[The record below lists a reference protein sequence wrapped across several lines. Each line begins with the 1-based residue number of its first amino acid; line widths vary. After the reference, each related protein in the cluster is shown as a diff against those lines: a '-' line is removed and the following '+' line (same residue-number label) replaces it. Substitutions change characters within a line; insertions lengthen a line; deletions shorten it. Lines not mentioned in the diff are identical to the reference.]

1 MKNDETQ
8 SHTIE
13 LINNLY
19 KSLYRIR
26 MIEEKIASI
35 YPTDQIKSPV
45 HLSIGQEA
53 ISVGVCAALIDSD
66 IVFGT
71 YRGHS
76 LYLAKGGDLKGMMAE
91 LYGKS
96 TGVAG
101 GKGGSMHLLDVERG
115 IMGMSAVVGTTIPQ
129 AAGYAYAFK
138 MRRQQN
144 VVVSFFGDGATEE
157 GVFHETLN
165 FAALKNLPMIFVCEN
180 NQYAVLSH
188 QSERQ
193 SNANI
198 TERAAV
204 YGMHAETI
212 GSNAAQAIYAKIT
225 WARNQIVEKGKGPI
239 FFECMTERY
248 REHVG
253 PNERDDIQRT
263 HTNKKQPVNTN
274 DPLDQLS
281 LLVSSDF
288 KEVVSNEVELEL
300 LEAIEFAEKSPFPT
314 DESLYQ
320 DVYA

>member
-1 MKNDETQ
+1 MKNENTN
-8 SHTIE
+8 TNGTE
-13 LINNLY
+13 LVNNLY

-26 MIEEKIASI
+26 TIEEKIALI

-53 ISVGVCAALIDSD
+53 VTVGACAALLDTD

-76 LYLAKGGDLKGMMAE
+76 LYLAKGGDLNGMMAE

-101 GKGGSMHLLDVERG
+101 GKGGSMHLVDINRG
-115 IMGMSAVVGTTIPQ
+115 IMGMSAVVATTIPQ

-138 MRRQQN
+138 LRKQN
-144 VVVSFFGDGATEE
+144 NIVVSFFGDGATEE

-165 FAALKNLPMIFVCEN
+165 FAALKKLPMIFVCEN

-193 SNANI
+193 SNSNI
-198 TERAAV
+198 TQRASV
-204 YGMHAETI
+204 YGMHSEKIEQNDAYV
-212 GSNAAQAIYAKIT
+212 IYEKIN
-225 WARNQIVEKGKGPI
+225 WARNQIIKNGEGPI

-248 REHVG
+248 KEHVG
-253 PNERDDIQRT
+253 PNERGDIKNRS
-263 HTNKKQPVNTN
+263 VEAI
-274 DPLDQLS
+274 DPLERLAS
-281 LLVSSDF
+281 LVSSDF
-288 KEVVSNEVELEL
+288 KRYISKQVDLEL
-300 LEAIEFAEKSPFPT
+300 KQAIDFADKSSFPS
-314 DESLYQ
+314 DESLHQ

>member
-1 MKNDETQ
+1 LN
-8 SHTIE
+8 SIE

-19 KSLYRIR
+19 KSIYRIR
-26 MIEEKIASI
+26 TIEEKIALI

-53 ISVGVCAALIDSD
+53 VTVGACAALVETD

-101 GKGGSMHLLDVERG
+101 GKGGSMHLIDTSRG
-115 IMGMSAVVGTTIPQ
+115 IMGMSAVVATTIPQ

-138 MRRQQN
+138 LRKQKN
-144 VVVSFFGDGATEE
+144 IVVSFFGDGATEE

-165 FAALKNLPMIFVCEN
+165 FAALKKLPMIFVCEN

-193 SNANI
+193 SSSNI

-204 YGMHAETI
+204 YDMHSEKI
-212 GSNAAQAIYAKIT
+212 RQNDAQAIYEKIN
-225 WARNQIVEKGKGPI
+225 WARNQIVEKGEGPI

-253 PNERDDIQRT
+253 PNERDDIKTRSAEI
-263 HTNKKQPVNTN
+263 N
-274 DPLDQLS
+274 DPLEQLS
-281 LLVSSDF
+281 KLVSSDF
-288 KEVVSNEVELEL
+288 KEDVSKEVDLEL
-300 LEAIEFAEKSPFPT
+300 KEAIDFAAKSSFPSNDT
-314 DESLYQ
+314 LYQ

>member
-1 MKNDETQ
+1 MKNKNINLN
-8 SHTIE
+8 SIE

-19 KSLYRIR
+19 KSIYRIR
-26 MIEEKIASI
+26 TIEEKIALI

-53 ISVGVCAALIDSD
+53 VTVGACAALVETD

-101 GKGGSMHLLDVERG
+101 GKGGSMHLIDTSRG
-115 IMGMSAVVGTTIPQ
+115 VMGMSAVVATTIPQ

-138 MRRQQN
+138 LRKQKN
-144 VVVSFFGDGATEE
+144 IVVSFFGDGATEE

-165 FAALKNLPMIFVCEN
+165 FAALKKLPMIFVCEN

-193 SNANI
+193 SSSNI
-198 TERAAV
+198 AERASV
-204 YGMHAETI
+204 YGMHSEKI
-212 GSNAAQAIYAKIT
+212 DQNDAQAIYEKIN
-225 WARNQIVEKGKGPI
+225 WARNQIVEKGEGPI

-253 PNERDDIQRT
+253 PNERDDIKTRSAEI
-263 HTNKKQPVNTN
+263 N
-274 DPLDQLS
+274 DPLEQLS
-281 LLVSSDF
+281 KLVSYDF
-288 KEVVSNEVELEL
+288 KEGVSKEVDLEL
-300 LEAIEFAEKSPFPT
+300 KDAIDFADKSSFPSNDT
-314 DESLYQ
+314 LYQ

>member
-1 MKNDETQ
+1 LN
-8 SHTIE
+8 SIE

-19 KSLYRIR
+19 KSIYRIR
-26 MIEEKIASI
+26 TIEEKIALI

-53 ISVGVCAALIDSD
+53 VTVGACAALVETD

-101 GKGGSMHLLDVERG
+101 GKGGSMHLIDTSRG
-115 IMGMSAVVGTTIPQ
+115 VMGMSAVVATTIPQ

-138 MRRQQN
+138 LRKQKN
-144 VVVSFFGDGATEE
+144 IVVSFFGDGATEE

-165 FAALKNLPMIFVCEN
+165 FAALKKLPMIFVCEN

-193 SNANI
+193 SSSNI
-198 TERAAV
+198 TERASV
-204 YGMHAETI
+204 YGMHSEKI
-212 GSNAAQAIYAKIT
+212 DKNDAQAIYEKIN
-225 WARNQIVEKGKGPI
+225 WARNQIVEKGEGPI

-253 PNERDDIQRT
+253 PNERDDIKTRSAEI
-263 HTNKKQPVNTN
+263 N
-274 DPLDQLS
+274 DPLEQLS
-281 LLVSSDF
+281 KLVSYDF
-288 KEVVSNEVELEL
+288 KEGVSKEVDLEL
-300 LEAIEFAEKSPFPT
+300 NEAIDFADKSSFPSNDT
-314 DESLYQ
+314 LYQ

>member
-1 MKNDETQ
+1 LKNINLN
-8 SHTIE
+8 SIE

-19 KSLYRIR
+19 KSIYRIR
-26 MIEEKIASI
+26 TIEEKIALI

-53 ISVGVCAALIDSD
+53 VTVGACAALVETD

-101 GKGGSMHLLDVERG
+101 GKGGSMHLIDTSRG
-115 IMGMSAVVGTTIPQ
+115 IMGMSAVVATTIPQ

-138 MRRQQN
+138 LRKQKN
-144 VVVSFFGDGATEE
+144 IVVSFFGDGATEE

-165 FAALKNLPMIFVCEN
+165 FAALKKLPMIFVCEN

-193 SNANI
+193 SSSNI

-204 YGMHAETI
+204 YDMHSEKI
-212 GSNAAQAIYAKIT
+212 RQNDAQAIYEKIN
-225 WARNQIVEKGKGPI
+225 WARNQIVEKGEGPI

-253 PNERDDIQRT
+253 PNERDDIKTRSAEI
-263 HTNKKQPVNTN
+263 N
-274 DPLDQLS
+274 DPLEQLS
-281 LLVSSDF
+281 KLVSSDF
-288 KEVVSNEVELEL
+288 KEDVSKEVDLEL
-300 LEAIEFAEKSPFPT
+300 KEAIDFAAKSSFPSNDT
-314 DESLYQ
+314 LYQ

>member
-1 MKNDETQ
+1 MN
-8 SHTIE
+8 SIE

-19 KSLYRIR
+19 KSIYRIR
-26 MIEEKIASI
+26 TIEEKIALI

-53 ISVGVCAALIDSD
+53 VTVGACAALVETD

-101 GKGGSMHLLDVERG
+101 GKGGSMHLIDTSRG
-115 IMGMSAVVGTTIPQ
+115 VMGMSAVVATTIPQ

-138 MRRQQN
+138 LRKQKN
-144 VVVSFFGDGATEE
+144 IVVSFFGDGATEE

-165 FAALKNLPMIFVCEN
+165 FAALKKLPMIFVCEN

-193 SNANI
+193 SSSNI
-198 TERAAV
+198 TERASV
-204 YGMHAETI
+204 YGMHSEKI
-212 GSNAAQAIYAKIT
+212 DQNDAQAIYEKIN
-225 WARNQIVEKGKGPI
+225 WARNQIVEKGEGPI

-253 PNERDDIQRT
+253 PNERDDIKTRSAEI
-263 HTNKKQPVNTN
+263 N
-274 DPLDQLS
+274 DPLEQLS
-281 LLVSSDF
+281 KLVSYDF
-288 KEVVSNEVELEL
+288 KEGVSKEVDLEFN
-300 LEAIEFAEKSPFPT
+300 EAIDFAI
-314 DESLYQ
+314 Q
-320 DVYA
+320 

>member
-1 MKNDETQ
+1 MKNENTN
-8 SHTIE
+8 TNGTE
-13 LINNLY
+13 LVNNLY

-26 MIEEKIASI
+26 TIEEKIALI

-53 ISVGVCAALIDSD
+53 VTVGACAALLDTD

-76 LYLAKGGDLKGMMAE
+76 LYLAKGGDLNGMMAE

-101 GKGGSMHLLDVERG
+101 GKGGSMHLVDINRG
-115 IMGMSAVVGTTIPQ
+115 IMGMSAVVATTIPQ

-138 MRRQQN
+138 LRKQN
-144 VVVSFFGDGATEE
+144 NIVVSFFGDGATEE

-165 FAALKNLPMIFVCEN
+165 FAALKKLPMIFVCEN

-193 SNANI
+193 SNSNI
-198 TERAAV
+198 TQRASV
-204 YGMHAETI
+204 YGMHSEKIEQNDAYV
-212 GSNAAQAIYAKIT
+212 IYEKIN
-225 WARNQIVEKGKGPI
+225 WARNQIVEKDEGPI

-253 PNERDDIQRT
+253 PNERDYIKTRSAEI
-263 HTNKKQPVNTN
+263 N
-274 DPLDQLS
+274 DPLEQLS
-281 LLVSSDF
+281 KLVSSDF
-288 KEVVSNEVELEL
+288 KEDVSKEVDLEL
-300 LEAIEFAEKSPFPT
+300 KEAIDFADKSSFPSNDT
-314 DESLYQ
+314 LYQ

>member
-1 MKNDETQ
+1 MKNKNINLN
-8 SHTIE
+8 SIE

-19 KSLYRIR
+19 KSIYRIR
-26 MIEEKIASI
+26 TIEEKIALI

-53 ISVGVCAALIDSD
+53 VTVGACAALVETD

-101 GKGGSMHLLDVERG
+101 GKGGSMHLIDTSRG
-115 IMGMSAVVGTTIPQ
+115 VMGMSAVVATTIPQ

-138 MRRQQN
+138 LRKQKN
-144 VVVSFFGDGATEE
+144 IVVSFFGDGATEE

-165 FAALKNLPMIFVCEN
+165 FAALKKLPMIFVCEN

-193 SNANI
+193 SSSNI
-198 TERAAV
+198 TERASV
-204 YGMHAETI
+204 YGMHSEKI
-212 GSNAAQAIYAKIT
+212 DKNDAQAIYEKIN
-225 WARNQIVEKGKGPI
+225 WARNQIVEKGEGPI

-253 PNERDDIQRT
+253 PNERDDIKTRSAEI
-263 HTNKKQPVNTN
+263 N
-274 DPLDQLS
+274 DPLEQLS
-281 LLVSSDF
+281 KLVSYDF
-288 KEVVSNEVELEL
+288 KEGVSKEVDLEL
-300 LEAIEFAEKSPFPT
+300 NEAIDFADKSSFPSNDT
-314 DESLYQ
+314 LYQ

>member
-1 MKNDETQ
+1 LKNKNINLN
-8 SHTIE
+8 SIE

-19 KSLYRIR
+19 KSIYRIR
-26 MIEEKIASI
+26 TIEEKIALI

-53 ISVGVCAALIDSD
+53 VTVGACAALVETD

-101 GKGGSMHLLDVERG
+101 GKGGSMHLIDTSRG
-115 IMGMSAVVGTTIPQ
+115 VMGMSAVVATTIPQ

-138 MRRQQN
+138 LRKQKN
-144 VVVSFFGDGATEE
+144 IVVSFFGDGATEE

-165 FAALKNLPMIFVCEN
+165 FAALKKLPMIFVCEN

-193 SNANI
+193 SSSNI
-198 TERAAV
+198 TERASV
-204 YGMHAETI
+204 YGMHSEKI
-212 GSNAAQAIYAKIT
+212 DQNDAQAIYEKIN
-225 WARNQIVEKGKGPI
+225 WARNQIVEKGEGPI

-253 PNERDDIQRT
+253 PNERDDIKTRSAEI
-263 HTNKKQPVNTN
+263 N
-274 DPLDQLS
+274 DPLEQLS
-281 LLVSSDF
+281 KLVSYDF
-288 KEVVSNEVELEL
+288 KEGVSKEVDLEL
-300 LEAIEFAEKSPFPT
+300 NEAIDFADKSSFPSNDT
-314 DESLYQ
+314 LYQ

>member
-1 MKNDETQ
+1 MN
-8 SHTIE
+8 SIE

-19 KSLYRIR
+19 KSIYRIR
-26 MIEEKIASI
+26 TIEEKIALI

-53 ISVGVCAALIDSD
+53 VTVGACAALVETD

-101 GKGGSMHLLDVERG
+101 GKGGSMHLIDTSRG
-115 IMGMSAVVGTTIPQ
+115 VMGMSAVVATTIPQ

-138 MRRQQN
+138 LRKQKN
-144 VVVSFFGDGATEE
+144 IVVSFFGDGATEE

-165 FAALKNLPMIFVCEN
+165 FAALKKLPMIFVCEN

-193 SNANI
+193 SSSNI
-198 TERAAV
+198 TERASV
-204 YGMHAETI
+204 YGMHSEKI
-212 GSNAAQAIYAKIT
+212 DKNDAQAIYEKIN
-225 WARNQIVEKGKGPI
+225 WARNQIVEKGEGPI

-253 PNERDDIQRT
+253 PNERDDIKTRSAEI
-263 HTNKKQPVNTN
+263 N
-274 DPLDQLS
+274 DPLEQLS
-281 LLVSSDF
+281 KLVSYDF
-288 KEVVSNEVELEL
+288 KEGVSKEVDLEL
-300 LEAIEFAEKSPFPT
+300 NEAIDFADKSSFPSNDT
-314 DESLYQ
+314 LYQ

>member
-1 MKNDETQ
+1 MN
-8 SHTIE
+8 SIE

-19 KSLYRIR
+19 KSIYRIR
-26 MIEEKIASI
+26 TIEEKIALI

-53 ISVGVCAALIDSD
+53 VTVGACAALVETD

-101 GKGGSMHLLDVERG
+101 GKGGSMHLIDTSRG
-115 IMGMSAVVGTTIPQ
+115 VMGMSAVVATTIPQ

-138 MRRQQN
+138 LRKQKN
-144 VVVSFFGDGATEE
+144 IVVSFFGDGATEE

-165 FAALKNLPMIFVCEN
+165 FAALKKLPMIFVCEN

-193 SNANI
+193 SSSNI
-198 TERAAV
+198 AERASV
-204 YGMHAETI
+204 YGMHSEKI
-212 GSNAAQAIYAKIT
+212 DQNDAQAIYEKIN
-225 WARNQIVEKGKGPI
+225 WARNQIVEKGEGPI

-253 PNERDDIQRT
+253 PNERDDIKTRSAEI
-263 HTNKKQPVNTN
+263 N
-274 DPLDQLS
+274 DPLEQLS
-281 LLVSSDF
+281 KLVTYDF
-288 KEVVSNEVELEL
+288 KEGVSKEVDLEL
-300 LEAIEFAEKSPFPT
+300 KEAIDFADKSSFPSNDT
-314 DESLYQ
+314 LYQ

>member
-1 MKNDETQ
+1 MN
-8 SHTIE
+8 SIE

-19 KSLYRIR
+19 KSIYRIR
-26 MIEEKIASI
+26 TIEEKIALI

-53 ISVGVCAALIDSD
+53 VTVGACAALVETD

-101 GKGGSMHLLDVERG
+101 GKGGSMHLIDTSRG
-115 IMGMSAVVGTTIPQ
+115 IMGMSAVVATTIPQ

-138 MRRQQN
+138 LRKQKN
-144 VVVSFFGDGATEE
+144 IVVSFFGDGATEE

-165 FAALKNLPMIFVCEN
+165 FAALKKLPMIFVCEN

-193 SNANI
+193 SSSNI

-204 YGMHAETI
+204 YDMHSEKI
-212 GSNAAQAIYAKIT
+212 RQNDAQAIYEKIN
-225 WARNQIVEKGKGPI
+225 WARNQIIEKGEGPI

-253 PNERDDIQRT
+253 PNERDDIKTRSAEI
-263 HTNKKQPVNTN
+263 N
-274 DPLDQLS
+274 DPLEQLS
-281 LLVSSDF
+281 KLVSSDF
-288 KEVVSNEVELEL
+288 KEDVSKEVDLEL
-300 LEAIEFAEKSPFPT
+300 KEAIDFAAKGSFPSNDT
-314 DESLYQ
+314 LYQ

>member
-1 MKNDETQ
+1 MN
-8 SHTIE
+8 SIE

-19 KSLYRIR
+19 KSIYRIR
-26 MIEEKIASI
+26 TIEEKIALI

-53 ISVGVCAALIDSD
+53 VTVGACAALVETD

-101 GKGGSMHLLDVERG
+101 GKGGSMHLIDTSRG
-115 IMGMSAVVGTTIPQ
+115 IMGMSAVVATTIPQ

-138 MRRQQN
+138 LRKQKN
-144 VVVSFFGDGATEE
+144 IVVSFFGDGATEE

-165 FAALKNLPMIFVCEN
+165 FAALKKLPMIFVCEN

-193 SNANI
+193 SSSNI

-204 YGMHAETI
+204 YDMHSEKI
-212 GSNAAQAIYAKIT
+212 RQNDAQAIYEKIN
-225 WARNQIVEKGKGPI
+225 WARNQIVEKGEGPI

-253 PNERDDIQRT
+253 PNERDDIKTRSAEI
-263 HTNKKQPVNTN
+263 N
-274 DPLDQLS
+274 DPLEQLS
-281 LLVSSDF
+281 KLVSSDF
-288 KEVVSNEVELEL
+288 KEDVSKEVDLEL
-300 LEAIEFAEKSPFPT
+300 KEAIDFAAKGSFPSNDT
-314 DESLYQ
+314 LYQ

>member
-1 MKNDETQ
+1 MN
-8 SHTIE
+8 SIE

-19 KSLYRIR
+19 KSIYRIR
-26 MIEEKIASI
+26 TIEEKIALI

-53 ISVGVCAALIDSD
+53 VTVGACAALVETD

-101 GKGGSMHLLDVERG
+101 GKGGSMHLIDTSRG
-115 IMGMSAVVGTTIPQ
+115 IMGMSAVVATTIPQ

-138 MRRQQN
+138 LRKQKN
-144 VVVSFFGDGATEE
+144 IVVSFFGDGATEE

-165 FAALKNLPMIFVCEN
+165 FAALKKLPMIFVCEN

-193 SNANI
+193 SSSNI

-204 YGMHAETI
+204 YDMHSEKI
-212 GSNAAQAIYAKIT
+212 RQNDAQAIYEKIN
-225 WARNQIVEKGKGPI
+225 WARNQIVEKGEGPI

-253 PNERDDIQRT
+253 PNERDDIKTRSAEI
-263 HTNKKQPVNTN
+263 N
-274 DPLDQLS
+274 DPLEQLS
-281 LLVSSDF
+281 KLVSSDF
-288 KEVVSNEVELEL
+288 KEDVSKEVDLEL
-300 LEAIEFAEKSPFPT
+300 KEAIDFAAKSSFPSNDT
-314 DESLYQ
+314 LYQ

>member
-1 MKNDETQ
+1 LVET
-8 SHTIE
+8 
-13 LINNLY
+13 
-19 KSLYRIR
+19 
-26 MIEEKIASI
+26 
-35 YPTDQIKSPV
+35 
-45 HLSIGQEA
+45 
-53 ISVGVCAALIDSD
+53 D

-96 TGVAG
+96 TGGAG
-101 GKGGSMHLLDVERG
+101 GKGGSMHLIDTSRG
-115 IMGMSAVVGTTIPQ
+115 IMGMSAVVATTIPQ

-138 MRRQQN
+138 LRKQKN
-144 VVVSFFGDGATEE
+144 IVVSFFGDGATEE

-165 FAALKNLPMIFVCEN
+165 FAALKKLPMIFVCEN

-193 SNANI
+193 SSSNI

-204 YGMHAETI
+204 YDMHSEKI
-212 GSNAAQAIYAKIT
+212 QQNDAQAIYEKIN
-225 WARNQIVEKGKGPI
+225 WARNQIVEKGEGPI

-253 PNERDDIQRT
+253 PNERDDIKTRSAEI
-263 HTNKKQPVNTN
+263 N
-274 DPLDQLS
+274 DPLEQLS
-281 LLVSSDF
+281 KLVSSDF
-288 KEVVSNEVELEL
+288 KEDVSKEVDLEL
-300 LEAIEFAEKSPFPT
+300 KEAIDFADKSSFPSNDT
-314 DESLYQ
+314 LYQ

>member
-1 MKNDETQ
+1 MKNKNINLN
-8 SHTIE
+8 SIE

-19 KSLYRIR
+19 KSIYRIR
-26 MIEEKIASI
+26 TIEEKIALI

-53 ISVGVCAALIDSD
+53 VTVGACAALVETD

-101 GKGGSMHLLDVERG
+101 GKGGSMHLIDTSRG
-115 IMGMSAVVGTTIPQ
+115 IMGMSAVVATTIPQ

-138 MRRQQN
+138 LRKQKN
-144 VVVSFFGDGATEE
+144 IVVSFFGDGATEE

-165 FAALKNLPMIFVCEN
+165 FAALKKLPMIFVCEN

-193 SNANI
+193 SSSNI

-204 YGMHAETI
+204 YDMHSEKI
-212 GSNAAQAIYAKIT
+212 QQNDAQAIYEKIN
-225 WARNQIVEKGKGPI
+225 WARNQIVEKGEGPI
-239 FFECMTERY
+239 FFECVTERY
-248 REHVG
+248 KEHVG
-253 PNERDDIQRT
+253 PNERDDIKTRSAEI
-263 HTNKKQPVNTN
+263 N
-274 DPLDQLS
+274 DPLEQLS
-281 LLVSSDF
+281 KLVSSDF
-288 KEVVSNEVELEL
+288 KEDVSKEVDLEL
-300 LEAIEFAEKSPFPT
+300 KEAIDFADKSSFPSNDT
-314 DESLYQ
+314 LYQ

>member
-1 MKNDETQ
+1 MKNENRKSNKTK
-8 SHTIE
+8 

-26 MIEEKIASI
+26 TIEEKIALI

-53 ISVGVCAALIDSD
+53 VTVGACAALLEADV
-66 IVFGT
+66 VFGT

-76 LYLAKGGDLKGMMAE
+76 LYLAKGGDLNGMMAE

-101 GKGGSMHLLDVERG
+101 GKGGSLHLVDTNRG
-115 IMGMSAVVGTTIPQ
+115 IMGMSAVVATTIPQ

-138 MRRQQN
+138 VRKQN
-144 VVVSFFGDGATEE
+144 NIVVSFFGDGATEA
-157 GVFHETLN
+157 GVFHETLK
-165 FAALKNLPMIFVCEN
+165 FAALKKLPMIFVCEN

-193 SNANI
+193 SNTNI
-198 TERAAV
+198 AERASV
-204 YGMHAETI
+204 YGMHSEKIDQNDPYTI
-212 GSNAAQAIYAKIT
+212 YEKVNL
-225 WARNQIVEKGKGPI
+225 ARNQIIEKGRGPF

-253 PNERDDIQRT
+253 PSERDDVKTLSAEI
-263 HTNKKQPVNTN
+263 V
-274 DPLDQLS
+274 DPLQQLS
-281 LLVSSDF
+281 KLVSSDF
-288 KEVVSNEVELEL
+288 KQDVFKEVDLEL
-300 LEAIEFAEKSPFPT
+300 KQAINFAEKSAFPAN
-314 DESLYQ
+314 DSLYK

>member
-1 MKNDETQ
+1 MKNKNINLN
-8 SHTIE
+8 SIE

-19 KSLYRIR
+19 KSVYRIR
-26 MIEEKIASI
+26 TIEEKIALI

-53 ISVGVCAALIDSD
+53 VTVGACAALVETD
-66 IVFGT
+66 IVCGT

-76 LYLAKGGDLKGMMAE
+76 LYLAKGGDLNGMMAE

-101 GKGGSMHLLDVERG
+101 GKGGSMHLIDTSRG
-115 IMGMSAVVGTTIPQ
+115 VMGMSAVVATTIPQ

-138 MRRQQN
+138 LRKQKN
-144 VVVSFFGDGATEE
+144 IVVSFFGDGATEE

-165 FAALKNLPMIFVCEN
+165 FAALKKLPMIFVCEN

-193 SNANI
+193 SSSNI
-198 TERAAV
+198 TERASV
-204 YGMHAETI
+204 YGMHSEKI
-212 GSNAAQAIYAKIT
+212 DQNDAQAIYEKIN
-225 WARNQIVEKGKGPI
+225 WARNQIVEKGEGPI

-253 PNERDDIQRT
+253 PNERDDIKTRSAEI
-263 HTNKKQPVNTN
+263 N
-274 DPLDQLS
+274 DPLEQLS
-281 LLVSSDF
+281 KLVSYDF
-288 KEVVSNEVELEL
+288 KEGVSKEVDLEL
-300 LEAIEFAEKSPFPT
+300 NEAIDFADKSSFPSNDT
-314 DESLYQ
+314 LYQ

>member
-1 MKNDETQ
+1 MN
-8 SHTIE
+8 SIE

-19 KSLYRIR
+19 KSVYRIR
-26 MIEEKIASI
+26 TIEEKIALI

-53 ISVGVCAALIDSD
+53 VTAGACAALVETD

-101 GKGGSMHLLDVERG
+101 GKGGSMHLIDTSRG
-115 IMGMSAVVGTTIPQ
+115 IMGMSAVVATTIPQ
-129 AAGYAYAFK
+129 AAGYAYALK
-138 MRRQQN
+138 LRKQKN
-144 VVVSFFGDGATEE
+144 IVVSFFGDGATEE

-165 FAALKNLPMIFVCEN
+165 FAALKKLPMIFVCEN

-193 SNANI
+193 SRSNI

-204 YGMHAETI
+204 YDMHSEKI
-212 GSNAAQAIYAKIT
+212 QQNDAQAIYEKIN
-225 WARNQIVEKGKGPI
+225 WARNQIVEKDEGPI

-253 PNERDDIQRT
+253 PNARDDILKWQR
-263 HTNKKQPVNTN
+263 
-274 DPLDQLS
+274 
-281 LLVSSDF
+281 
-288 KEVVSNEVELEL
+288 
-300 LEAIEFAEKSPFPT
+300 
-314 DESLYQ
+314 
-320 DVYA
+320 

>member
-1 MKNDETQ
+1 MKNKNINLN
-8 SHTIE
+8 SIE

-19 KSLYRIR
+19 KSIYRIR
-26 MIEEKIASI
+26 TIEEKIALI

-53 ISVGVCAALIDSD
+53 VTVGACAALLDTD

-76 LYLAKGGDLKGMMAE
+76 LYLAKGGDLNGMMAE

-101 GKGGSMHLLDVERG
+101 GKGGSMHLIDTSRG
-115 IMGMSAVVGTTIPQ
+115 VMGMSAVVATTIPQ

-138 MRRQQN
+138 LRKQKN
-144 VVVSFFGDGATEE
+144 IVVSFFGDGATEE

-165 FAALKNLPMIFVCEN
+165 FAALKKLPMIFVCEN

-193 SNANI
+193 SSSNI
-198 TERAAV
+198 TERASV
-204 YGMHAETI
+204 YGMHSEKI
-212 GSNAAQAIYAKIT
+212 DQNDAQAIYEKIN
-225 WARNQIVEKGKGPI
+225 WARNQIVEKGEGPI

-248 REHVG
+248 KEHVG
-253 PNERDDIQRT
+253 PNERDDIKTRSAEI
-263 HTNKKQPVNTN
+263 N
-274 DPLDQLS
+274 DPLEQLS
-281 LLVSSDF
+281 KLVSYDF
-288 KEVVSNEVELEL
+288 KEGVSKEVDLEL
-300 LEAIEFAEKSPFPT
+300 NEAIDFADKSSFPSNDT
-314 DESLYQ
+314 LYQ

>member
-1 MKNDETQ
+1 MN
-8 SHTIE
+8 SIE

-26 MIEEKIASI
+26 TIEEKIALI

-53 ISVGVCAALIDSD
+53 VTVGACAALLEADV
-66 IVFGT
+66 VFGT

-101 GKGGSMHLLDVERG
+101 GKGGSMHLIDTSRG
-115 IMGMSAVVGTTIPQ
+115 IMGMSAVVATTIPQ
-129 AAGYAYAFK
+129 AAGYAYALK
-138 MRRQQN
+138 LRKQKN
-144 VVVSFFGDGATEE
+144 IVVSFFGDGATEE

-165 FAALKNLPMIFVCEN
+165 FAALKKLPMIFVCEN

-193 SNANI
+193 SGSNI

-204 YGMHAETI
+204 YDMHSEKI
-212 GSNAAQAIYAKIT
+212 QQNDAQAIYEKIN
-225 WARNQIVEKGKGPI
+225 WARNQIVEKDEGPI

-253 PNERDDIQRT
+253 PNERDDIKTRSAEI
-263 HTNKKQPVNTN
+263 N
-274 DPLDQLS
+274 DPLEQLS
-281 LLVSSDF
+281 KLVSSDF
-288 KEVVSNEVELEL
+288 KEDVSKEVDLEL
-300 LEAIEFAEKSPFPT
+300 KEAIDFADKSSFPSNDT
-314 DESLYQ
+314 LYQ

>member
-1 MKNDETQ
+1 MKNENRKSNKTK
-8 SHTIE
+8 

-26 MIEEKIASI
+26 TIEEKIALI

-53 ISVGVCAALIDSD
+53 VTVGACAALLEADV
-66 IVFGT
+66 VFGT

-76 LYLAKGGDLKGMMAE
+76 LYLAKGGDLNGMMAE

-101 GKGGSMHLLDVERG
+101 GKGGSMHLVDTNRG
-115 IMGMSAVVGTTIPQ
+115 IMGMSAVVATTIPQ

-138 MRRQQN
+138 VRKQN
-144 VVVSFFGDGATEE
+144 NIVVSFFGDGATEE

-193 SNANI
+193 SNTNI
-198 TERAAV
+198 AERASV
-204 YGMHAETI
+204 YGMYSEKIDQNDPYTI
-212 GSNAAQAIYAKIT
+212 YEKVN
-225 WARNQIVEKGKGPI
+225 WARNQIIEKGRGPF

-253 PNERDDIQRT
+253 PSERDDIKT
-263 HTNKKQPVNTN
+263 LSAEIV
-274 DPLDQLS
+274 DPLQQLS
-281 LLVSSDF
+281 KLVSSDF
-288 KEVVSNEVELEL
+288 KQDVLKEVDLEL
-300 LEAIEFAEKSPFPT
+300 KQAINFAEKSAFPAN
-314 DESLYQ
+314 DSLYK

>member
-1 MKNDETQ
+1 MKNKNINLN
-8 SHTIE
+8 SIE

-19 KSLYRIR
+19 KSVYRIR
-26 MIEEKIASI
+26 TIEEKIALI

-53 ISVGVCAALIDSD
+53 VTAGACAALVETD

-101 GKGGSMHLLDVERG
+101 GKGGSMHLIDTSRG
-115 IMGMSAVVGTTIPQ
+115 IMGMSAVVATTIPQ
-129 AAGYAYAFK
+129 AAGYAYALK
-138 MRRQQN
+138 LRKQKN
-144 VVVSFFGDGATEE
+144 IVVSFFGDGATEE

-165 FAALKNLPMIFVCEN
+165 FAALKKLPMIFVCEN

-193 SNANI
+193 SRSNI

-204 YGMHAETI
+204 YDMHSEKI
-212 GSNAAQAIYAKIT
+212 QQNDAQAIYEKIN
-225 WARNQIVEKGKGPI
+225 WARNQIVEKDEGPI

-253 PNERDDIQRT
+253 PNARDDIKTRSAEI
-263 HTNKKQPVNTN
+263 N
-274 DPLDQLS
+274 DPLEQLS
-281 LLVSSDF
+281 KLVSSDF
-288 KEVVSNEVELEL
+288 KEDVSKEVDLEL
-300 LEAIEFAEKSPFPT
+300 KEAIDFADKSSFPSNDT
-314 DESLYQ
+314 LYQ

>member
-1 MKNDETQ
+1 MKNKNINLN
-8 SHTIE
+8 SIE

-26 MIEEKIASI
+26 TIEEKIALI

-53 ISVGVCAALIDSD
+53 VTVGACAALLEADV
-66 IVFGT
+66 VFGT

-101 GKGGSMHLLDVERG
+101 GKGGSMHLIDTSRG
-115 IMGMSAVVGTTIPQ
+115 IMGMSAVVATTIPQ
-129 AAGYAYAFK
+129 AAGYAYALK
-138 MRRQQN
+138 LRKQKN
-144 VVVSFFGDGATEE
+144 IVVSFFGDGATEE

-165 FAALKNLPMIFVCEN
+165 FAALKKLPMIFVCEN

-193 SNANI
+193 SGSNI

-204 YGMHAETI
+204 YDMHSEKI
-212 GSNAAQAIYAKIT
+212 QQNDAQAIYEKIN
-225 WARNQIVEKGKGPI
+225 WARNQIVEKDEGPI

-253 PNERDDIQRT
+253 PNERDDIKTRSAEI
-263 HTNKKQPVNTN
+263 N
-274 DPLDQLS
+274 DPLEQLS
-281 LLVSSDF
+281 KLVSSDF
-288 KEVVSNEVELEL
+288 KEDVSKEVDLEL
-300 LEAIEFAEKSPFPT
+300 KEAIDFADKSSFPSNDT
-314 DESLYQ
+314 LYQ

>member
-1 MKNDETQ
+1 MKNKNINLN
-8 SHTIE
+8 SIE

-19 KSLYRIR
+19 KSIYRIR
-26 MIEEKIASI
+26 TIEEKIALI

-53 ISVGVCAALIDSD
+53 VTVGACAALVETD

-101 GKGGSMHLLDVERG
+101 GKGGSMHLIDTSRG
-115 IMGMSAVVGTTIPQ
+115 VMGMSAVVATTIPQ

-138 MRRQQN
+138 LRKQKN
-144 VVVSFFGDGATEE
+144 IVVSFFGDGATEE

-165 FAALKNLPMIFVCEN
+165 FAALKKLPMIFVCEN

-193 SNANI
+193 SSSNI
-198 TERAAV
+198 TERASV
-204 YGMHAETI
+204 YGMHSEKI
-212 GSNAAQAIYAKIT
+212 DQNDAQAIYEKIN
-225 WARNQIVEKGKGPI
+225 WARNQIVEKGEGPI

-253 PNERDDIQRT
+253 PNERDDIKTRSAEI
-263 HTNKKQPVNTN
+263 N
-274 DPLDQLS
+274 DPLEQLS
-281 LLVSSDF
+281 KLVSYDF
-288 KEVVSNEVELEL
+288 KEGVSKEVDLEL
-300 LEAIEFAEKSPFPT
+300 NEAIDFADKSSFPSNDT
-314 DESLYQ
+314 LYQ

>member
-1 MKNDETQ
+1 LKNINLN
-8 SHTIE
+8 SIE

-19 KSLYRIR
+19 KSIYRIR
-26 MIEEKIASI
+26 TIEEKIALI

-53 ISVGVCAALIDSD
+53 VTVGACAALVETD

-101 GKGGSMHLLDVERG
+101 GKGGSMHLIDTSRG
-115 IMGMSAVVGTTIPQ
+115 IMGMSAVVATTIPQ

-138 MRRQQN
+138 LRKQKN
-144 VVVSFFGDGATEE
+144 IVVSFFGDGATEE

-165 FAALKNLPMIFVCEN
+165 FAALKKLPMIFVCEN

-193 SNANI
+193 SSSNI

-204 YGMHAETI
+204 YDMHSEKI
-212 GSNAAQAIYAKIT
+212 RQNDAQAIYEKIN
-225 WARNQIVEKGKGPI
+225 WARNQIIEKGEGPI

-253 PNERDDIQRT
+253 PNERDDIKTRSAEI
-263 HTNKKQPVNTN
+263 N
-274 DPLDQLS
+274 DPLEQLS
-281 LLVSSDF
+281 KLVSSDF
-288 KEVVSNEVELEL
+288 KEDVSKEVDLEL
-300 LEAIEFAEKSPFPT
+300 KEAIDFAAKSSFPSNDT
-314 DESLYQ
+314 LYQ

>member
-1 MKNDETQ
+1 MN
-8 SHTIE
+8 SIE

-19 KSLYRIR
+19 KSIYRIR
-26 MIEEKIASI
+26 TIEEKIALI

-53 ISVGVCAALIDSD
+53 VTVGACAALVETD

-101 GKGGSMHLLDVERG
+101 GKGGSMHLIDTSRG
-115 IMGMSAVVGTTIPQ
+115 VMGMSAVVATTIPQ

-138 MRRQQN
+138 LRKQKN
-144 VVVSFFGDGATEE
+144 IVVSFFGDGATEE

-165 FAALKNLPMIFVCEN
+165 FAALKKLPMIFVCEN

-193 SNANI
+193 SSSNI
-198 TERAAV
+198 TERASV
-204 YGMHAETI
+204 YGMHSEKI
-212 GSNAAQAIYAKIT
+212 DQNDAQAIYEKIN
-225 WARNQIVEKGKGPI
+225 WARNQIVEKGEGPI

-253 PNERDDIQRT
+253 PNERDDIKTRSAEI
-263 HTNKKQPVNTN
+263 N
-274 DPLDQLS
+274 DPLEQLS
-281 LLVSSDF
+281 KLVSYDF
-288 KEVVSNEVELEL
+288 KEGVSKEVDLEL
-300 LEAIEFAEKSPFPT
+300 NEAIDFADKSSFPSNDT
-314 DESLYQ
+314 LYQ

>member
-1 MKNDETQ
+1 MKNKNINLN
-8 SHTIE
+8 SIE

-19 KSLYRIR
+19 KSIYRIR
-26 MIEEKIASI
+26 TIEEKIALI

-53 ISVGVCAALIDSD
+53 VTVGACAALVETD

-76 LYLAKGGDLKGMMAE
+76 LYLAKGGDLNGMMAE

-101 GKGGSMHLLDVERG
+101 GKGGSMHLIDTSRG
-115 IMGMSAVVGTTIPQ
+115 VMGMSAVVATTIPQ

-138 MRRQQN
+138 LRKQKN
-144 VVVSFFGDGATEE
+144 IVVSFFGDGATEE

-165 FAALKNLPMIFVCEN
+165 FAALKKLPMIFVCEN

-193 SNANI
+193 SSSNI
-198 TERAAV
+198 TERASV
-204 YGMHAETI
+204 YGMHSEKI
-212 GSNAAQAIYAKIT
+212 DQNDAQAIYEKIN
-225 WARNQIVEKGKGPI
+225 WARNQIVEKGEGPI

-253 PNERDDIQRT
+253 PNERDDIKTRSAEI
-263 HTNKKQPVNTN
+263 N
-274 DPLDQLS
+274 DPLEQLS
-281 LLVSSDF
+281 KLVSYDF
-288 KEVVSNEVELEL
+288 KEGVSKEVDLEL
-300 LEAIEFAEKSPFPT
+300 NEAIDFADKSSFPSNDT
-314 DESLYQ
+314 LYQ

>member
-1 MKNDETQ
+1 LN
-8 SHTIE
+8 SIE

-19 KSLYRIR
+19 KSIYRIR
-26 MIEEKIASI
+26 TIEEKIALI

-53 ISVGVCAALIDSD
+53 VTVGACAALVETD

-101 GKGGSMHLLDVERG
+101 GKGGSMHLIDTSRG
-115 IMGMSAVVGTTIPQ
+115 VMGMSAVVATTIPQ

-138 MRRQQN
+138 LRKQKN
-144 VVVSFFGDGATEE
+144 IVVSFFGDGATEE

-165 FAALKNLPMIFVCEN
+165 FAALKKLPMIFVCEN

-193 SNANI
+193 SSSNI
-198 TERAAV
+198 TERASV
-204 YGMHAETI
+204 YGMHSEKI
-212 GSNAAQAIYAKIT
+212 DQNDAQAIYEKIN
-225 WARNQIVEKGKGPI
+225 WARNQIVEKGEGPI

-253 PNERDDIQRT
+253 PNERDDIKTRSAEI
-263 HTNKKQPVNTN
+263 N
-274 DPLDQLS
+274 DPLEQLS
-281 LLVSSDF
+281 KLVSYDF
-288 KEVVSNEVELEL
+288 KEGVSKEVDLEL
-300 LEAIEFAEKSPFPT
+300 NEAIDFADKSSFPSNDT
-314 DESLYQ
+314 LYQ

>member
-1 MKNDETQ
+1 LKNKNINLN
-8 SHTIE
+8 SIE

-19 KSLYRIR
+19 KSIYRIR
-26 MIEEKIASI
+26 TIEEKIALI

-53 ISVGVCAALIDSD
+53 VTVGACAALVETD

-101 GKGGSMHLLDVERG
+101 GKGGSMHLIDTSRG
-115 IMGMSAVVGTTIPQ
+115 VMGMSAVVATTIPQ

-138 MRRQQN
+138 LRKQKN
-144 VVVSFFGDGATEE
+144 IVVSFFGDGATEE

-165 FAALKNLPMIFVCEN
+165 FAALKKLPMIFVCEN

-193 SNANI
+193 SSSNI
-198 TERAAV
+198 TERASV
-204 YGMHAETI
+204 YGMHSEKI
-212 GSNAAQAIYAKIT
+212 DKNDAQAIYEKIN
-225 WARNQIVEKGKGPI
+225 WARNQIVEKGEGPI

-253 PNERDDIQRT
+253 PNERDDIKTRSAEI
-263 HTNKKQPVNTN
+263 N
-274 DPLDQLS
+274 DPLEQLS
-281 LLVSSDF
+281 KLVSYDF
-288 KEVVSNEVELEL
+288 KEGVSKEVDLEL
-300 LEAIEFAEKSPFPT
+300 NEAIDFADKSSFPSNDT
-314 DESLYQ
+314 LYQ